1 MLAGKLDRRIT
12 IQRKTETR
20 NTLNE
25 PVEDWNDLATVWA
38 QKLGQ
43 TGQEFFAND
52 QVLSEYR
59 VIFRIRWRRD
69 LKDTDRVMFEGRA
82 HDIHSIRELGRR
94 VGLELQTVTQ
104 D

>member
-1 MLAGKLDRRIT
+1 MNAGKPDRRIT
-12 IQRKTETR
+12 IQRKTVSH
-20 NTLNE
+20 NALNE
-25 PVEDWNDLATVWA
+25 PVEIWNDLVAVWA
-38 QKLGQ
+38 QMLGQ

-52 QVLSEYR
+52 QVLSEYK
-59 VIFRIRWRRD
+59 VVFRIRWRRD

>member
-12 IQRKTETR
+12 IQRKTVSHDA
-20 NTLNE
+20 LNE
-25 PVEDWNDLATVWA
+25 PVEVWNGLATVWA
-38 QKLGQ
+38 QRLGQ

-52 QVLSEYR
+52 QVLSEYK